1 FGIKHY
7 GPLGEIVFDTL
18 RMGDS
23 LRVVALVGFTT
34 YPGAYDLLDTLGSRA
49 VVDSVRKLADI
60 VVVTFHG
67 GAEGDKAI
75 HTGTGMERLGRE
87 KRGDL
92 RRWTH
97 AMVDAGADA
106 VVGHG
111 PHVLRGIE
119 FWRGRPI
126 IYSMGNFLTYRG
138 FSLTGY
144 KGITAVLHLE
154 LGPHGRFLAG
164 SLVPLRQ
171 WPRQG
176 PRLDSAGAA
185 IRLVGRMSRLDFPGT
200 GAVFT
205 RDGSFRPRA
214 AARHHTTD

>member
-1 FGIKHY
+1 
-7 GPLGEIVFDTL
+7 
-18 RMGDS
+18 
-23 LRVVALVGFTT
+23 
-34 YPGAYDLLDTLGSRA
+34 
-49 VVDSVRKLADI
+49 
-60 VVVTFHG
+60 
-67 GAEGDKAI
+67 
-75 HTGTGMERLGRE
+75 
-87 KRGDL
+87 
-92 RRWTH
+92 
-97 AMVDAGADA
+97 
-106 VVGHG
+106 
-111 PHVLRGIE
+111 HVLSGIE

-126 IYSMGNFLTYRG
+126 NYSMGNFLTYRG
-138 FSLTGY
+138 FSITGY

-164 SLVPLRQ
+164 RLVPLRQ